1 MFLYYCK
8 MKIDEAIRSKFE
20 SNIHRAIV
28 NLLYTHAIIRDDQI
42 DLLKPYGILPQHYN
56 VMRIIKGK
64 HPKAVSPG
72 EVRDVML
79 DKGNDLTRL
88 LDKLVAL
95 NWVNRKLCD
104 TNRRKI
110 DLTLSEKGIEMLE
123 QLNKTM
129 LAQRNKYAER
139 LSAEE
144 AQQLSDLLDKLRD

>member
-1 MFLYYCK
+1 

-20 SNIHRAIV
+20 SSIHRAIV

-56 VMRIIKGK
+56 VLRIIRGK
-64 HPKAVSPG
+64 HPNAVSPG
-72 EVRDVML
+72 EVREVML

-95 NWVNRKLCD
+95 KWVNRKLCD

-110 DLTLSEKGIEMLE
+110 DLKLTEKGMELLEKLNLEMVV
-123 QLNKTM
+123 
-129 LAQRNKYAER
+129 QRKKYIER
-139 LSAEE
+139 LSDNE
-144 AQQLSDLLDKLRD
+144 AKQLSDLLDKLRG